1 MASDDEAPAFAEE
14 IDPELAKILA
24 EIREYCETMPPKE
37 ALDLIDKCR
46 MVVALYRDLWHLG
59 DGAAD
64 QTGSG
69 SLESGVSAEGRGAC
83 D

>member
-1 MASDDEAPAFAEE
+1 MASEDEGIAFAEE

-24 EIREYCETMPPKE
+24 EICEYCETMPPEE

-46 MVVALYRDLWHLG
+46 LVVSVCRDLGRLD

-64 QTGSG
+64 Y
-69 SLESGVSAEGRGAC
+69 
-83 D
+83 